1 MITEQS
7 LITEL
12 ESALE
17 AGSQDKRVETLR
29 RITDL
34 FVADSSRLN
43 DNQIDIFNDVLQHL
57 VKRIEGKALMELS
70 ERLAPI
76 NNAPVGVV
84 RRLAHDDNIAIAA
97 PVLTHS
103 TRLGDK
109 DLIEIANSKSQA
121 HLLAISGRPQ
131 IQPVVTD
138 VLLRR
143 GDRQVFHRLAENYGA
158 GFSEH
163 GFATLVQHSASD
175 DNLAEKVGLRRDLP
189 APLFR
194 ELVQRATEVVRGRL
208 LNTAAPEA
216 RQRIQRVLANIAE
229 DERHEAGFDNEHD
242 YADAHARAM
251 AKQAK
256 HELDESVVAEAAK
269 ADRYADM
276 IAGLSLLCGA
286 PMPLVE
292 NLLASKHNE
301 AFLIPC
307 KAAGLQ
313 WATVRLLLT
322 CRSIGR
328 NMAGDDL
335 ESTRVDYYR
344 LSQTAAGRVLR
355 FWQVRQ
361 AAGKDA
367 PAPAHKPAAAAPAAA
382 PPAVAAPATPK
393 AAAPTFGR
401 ASRSLR

>member
-17 AGSQDKRVETLR
+17 AGSEQRRVETLR

-34 FVADSSRLN
+34 FVADSMRLN
-43 DNQIDIFNDVLQHL
+43 DNQIDLFNDVLQHL

-76 NNAPVGVV
+76 NNAPAGVV
-84 RRLAHDDNIAIAA
+84 RRLAGDDNIAIAG

-103 TRLGDK
+103 SRLSDK
-109 DLIEIANSKSQA
+109 DLIEIANNKGQG

-131 IQPVVTD
+131 IHTAVTD

-143 GDRQVFHRLAENYGA
+143 GDRQVFHRLAENCGA

-163 GFATLVQHSASD
+163 GFATLVHHSAGD
-175 DNLAEKVGLRRDLP
+175 DHLAEKVGLRRDVP
-189 APLFR
+189 PPLFR
-194 ELVQRATEVVRGRL
+194 ELLQRATEVVRSRL
-208 LNTAAPEA
+208 LNTAAPET
-216 RQRIQRVLANIAE
+216 RQHITQLLASIAE
-229 DERHEAGFDNEHD
+229 DERHQAGFDNEHD
-242 YADAHARAM
+242 YADAHSRALAR
-251 AKQAK
+251 QAK
-256 HELDESVVAEAAK
+256 HELDEAAVADAAK
-269 ADRYADM
+269 SDRYADM
-276 IAGLSLLCGA
+276 IAALSLLCGA

-292 NLLASKHNE
+292 NLLQGKHNE

-313 WATVRLLLT
+313 WPTVRLLLT
-322 CRSIGR
+322 CKSIGR
-328 NMAGDDL
+328 KMSGEDL
-335 ESTRVDYYR
+335 ESTRADYFR
-344 LSQTAAGRVLR
+344 LSQAAAGRVLR

-367 PAPAHKPAAAAPAAA
+367 PEAQKAGPAATGTALAKPTPSKPA
-382 PPAVAAPATPK
+382 T
-393 AAAPTFGR
+393 PTFGR
-401 ASRSLR
+401 ASRSLG

>member
-7 LITEL
+7 LIAEL

-17 AGSQDKRVETLR
+17 AGSQDKHAETLR
-29 RITDL
+29 QITDL
-34 FVADSSRLN
+34 FVADSTRLN
-43 DNQIDIFNDVLQHL
+43 DSQIDIFNDVLQHL
-57 VKRIEGKALMELS
+57 VRRIEGKALIELS

-76 NNAPVGVV
+76 SNAPVGVV
-84 RRLAHDDNIAIAA
+84 RRLANDDNIAIAA

-103 TRLGDK
+103 TRLDDN
-109 DLIEIANSKSQA
+109 DLIEIAGNKSQA

-131 IQPVVTD
+131 IHTEVTD
-138 VLLRR
+138 VMLQR
-143 GDRQVFHRLAENYGA
+143 GDQPVFHRLVENHGA
-158 GFSEH
+158 DFSEH
-163 GFATLVQHSASD
+163 GLAALVQHSASD
-175 DNLAEKVGLRRDLP
+175 DHLAEKVGLRRDLP

-194 ELVQRATEVVRGRL
+194 DLVQRATEVVRSRL
-208 LNTAAPEA
+208 LNTAAPET
-216 RQRIQRVLANIAE
+216 RLRIQQILTTIAE
-229 DERHEAGFDNEHD
+229 RERHEAGFDNEQD
-242 YADAHARAM
+242 YADAHARAV

-276 IAGLSLLCGA
+276 LATLSLLCEA

-292 NLLASKHNE
+292 SLLASKQNE

-313 WATVRLLLT
+313 WATVRLLLM

-328 NMAGDDL
+328 NMSADGL
-335 ESTRVDYYR
+335 ESSRADYYR
-344 LSQTAAGRVLR
+344 LSQTAAARVLR
-355 FWQVRQ
+355 FWQIRQ

-367 PAPAHKPAAAAPAAA
+367 SASAQKAGPASSPAAVKPVAPIAAVPA
-382 PPAVAAPATPK
+382 
-393 AAAPTFGR
+393 FGR
-401 ASRSLR
+401 ASRPPR